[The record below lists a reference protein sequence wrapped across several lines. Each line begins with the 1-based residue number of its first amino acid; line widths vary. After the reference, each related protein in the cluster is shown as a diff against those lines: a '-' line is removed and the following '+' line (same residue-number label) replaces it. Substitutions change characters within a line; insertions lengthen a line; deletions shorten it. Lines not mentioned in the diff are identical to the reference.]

1 MIQYIL
7 FIPGYPVH
15 PGWGL
20 CKARACKTLLFSVGK
35 ATQSWGRSPPPADS
49 HLPVT
54 SMAGGQVTASLQSPM
69 ESRFFS
75 LDLAQCFCC

>member
-35 ATQSWGRSPPPADS
+35 ATQSWGRLSSARRLSLAGDKHGRWPGDSFPPVP
-49 HLPVT
+49 H
-54 SMAGGQVTASLQSPM
+54 GEQVL
-69 ESRFFS
+69 
-75 LDLAQCFCC
+75 